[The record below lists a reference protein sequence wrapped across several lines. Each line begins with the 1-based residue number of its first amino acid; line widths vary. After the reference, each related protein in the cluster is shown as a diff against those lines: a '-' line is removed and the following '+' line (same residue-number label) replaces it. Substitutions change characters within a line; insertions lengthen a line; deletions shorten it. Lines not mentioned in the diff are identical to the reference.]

1 MCMTCEDICHR
12 TGPRREEALPMK
24 KGDPSAFAS
33 VLVQSPAL
41 SVLLMEV
48 EKLLR
53 EKEQGL
59 GKSC

>member
-1 MCMTCEDICHR
+1 MRIYATEQDLE
-12 TGPRREEALPMK
+12 GKKLLMK
-24 KGDPSAFAS
+24 KGDPSASAS
-33 VLVQSPAL
+33 ALVQSPAL

>member
-1 MCMTCEDICHR
+1 
-12 TGPRREEALPMK
+12 MK

-41 SVLLMEV
+41 LVLLMEV